1 MNIKI
6 LNKTWEEV
14 MALPRPK
21 HKKPIRPNIFWRTL
35 VRVLSQFDKD
45 VIACRCNFPEKKKLP
60 KEPYL
65 ILMNHSSFLD
75 MKLASKILYPMPYQI
90 VCTSDAMM
98 GLEWLMRRIGCIP
111 TAKFVSDMTLLK
123 DMKYALTKTKTS
135 VLMYPE
141 AGYTFDGC
149 SVRLPDNFGSLC
161 KLLKVPVIMI
171 TTHGAFLQKPL
182 FAALRTRK
190 VKVSADVKMILS
202 ATDIKEKSA
211 AEINDVIKEAFSFD
225 GFRYQQENKI
235 RIDES
240 DRAEGLERILYKCCH
255 CDAEGNMETEGTIL
269 RCKVCGKEYA
279 LDEYGALKA
288 QGGKSRFTHVPDWY
302 NWERDAVKAELDAG
316 TYSLDSETEIM
327 MAVDYKAIYNIGNG
341 RLIHGENGFSL
352 YDDKGKLLYEHSP
365 LTSHSVCADFYWY
378 EKGDVIGIGTKEET
392 YYCLLKDSHKVTKM
406 RLAAEELYQKIR
418 PRTDR

>member
-35 VRVLSQFDKD
+35 VRILSQFDKD
-45 VIACRCNFPEKKKLP
+45 VIACRYHFPEKKHLS

-90 VCTSDAMM
+90 VCTADAMM

-123 DMKYALTKTKTS
+123 DMKHALTKTKTS

-171 TTHGAFLQKPL
+171 TTQGAFLQKPL
-182 FAALRTRK
+182 FAALKTRK
-190 VKVSADVKMILS
+190 VKVGADVKVLLS
-202 ATDIKEKSA
+202 AEDVKNKSA
-211 AEINDVIKEAFSFD
+211 AEINDILKDAFSFD

-235 RIDES
+235 KIDEP

-255 CDAEGNMETEGTIL
+255 CEAEGQMETEGTLL
-269 RCKVCGKEYA
+269 RCKACGKEYE
-279 LDEYGALKA
+279 LDEYGFLV
-288 QGGKSRFTHVPDWY
+288 GKDGDTRFSHVPDWY
-302 NWERDAVKAELDAG
+302 GWEREAVKNELDG

-327 MAVDYKAIYNIGNG
+327 MSIDYKAIYNIGSG
-341 RLIHGENGFSL
+341 RLVHTENGFAL

-378 EKGDVIGIGTKEET
+378 EKGDVIGIGTKDET
-392 YYCLLKDSHKVTKM
+392 YYCLLKDSHKVAKM
-406 RLAAEELYQKIR
+406 RLAAEELYQKLR

>member
-6 LNKTWEEV
+6 INKTWEEV

-21 HKKPIRPNIFWRTL
+21 HQKPIRPNFFFRTL
-35 VRVLSQFDKD
+35 VRFLSQFDKD
-45 VIACRCNFPEKKKLP
+45 VIRFRYHFPEKKELP
-60 KEPYL
+60 KGAYL

-123 DMKYALTKTKTS
+123 DMKYALHKTHTS

-141 AGYTFDGC
+141 AGYSFDGC

-161 KLLKVPVIMI
+161 KHLKVPVLMI

-190 VKVSADVKMILS
+190 VNVTADVKLLLS
-202 ATDIKEKSA
+202 ADDVANKSS
-211 AEINDVIKEAFSFD
+211 AEIDEIFKDAFSFD
-225 GFRYQQENKI
+225 SFAWQRENLVK
-235 RIDES
+235 IDEP

-255 CDAEGNMETEGTIL
+255 CRAEGEMESEGAVL
-269 RCKVCGKEYA
+269 RCRACGREFYM
-279 LDEYGALKA
+279 DEYGALSAKE
-288 QGGKSRFTHVPDWY
+288 GDTPFSHIPDWY
-302 NWERDAVKAELDAG
+302 RWEREMVKEELENG
-316 TYSLDSETEIM
+316 SYSLASDTEIM

-341 RLIHGENGFSL
+341 RLVHTENGFQL
-352 YDDKGKLLYEHSP
+352 YDDTGKLLYEHAP
-365 LTSHSVCADFYWY
+365 LTSHSICADFYWY
-378 EKGDVIGIGTKEET
+378 EKGDVIGIGTKNET
-392 YYCLLKDSHKVTKM
+392 YYCLLKDASKVTKA
-406 RLAAEELYQKIR
+406 RLAAEELYQKLK
-418 PRTDR
+418 PRSR